1 MFFPFRKS
9 RRALLLD
16 DDGAM
21 RRLVTLQLKRAG
33 FRVDEVLTGM
43 QAIEA
48 IGRETY
54 DAVLL
59 DLMMPHE
66 GGMTVIRHLREKN
79 PQMLRRVVV
88 ISAAPEHVLRAFE
101 EEVFAIVRK
110 PFKSEELA
118 AIVDGLRA

>member
-21 RRLVTLQLKRAG
+21 RRLLTLLLKRAG

-48 IGRETY
+48 VDREKY

-79 PQMLRRVVV
+79 PKLLRRVVV
-88 ISAAPEHVLRAFE
+88 ISAAPEQVLRTVQD
-101 EEVFAIVRK
+101 EVFAVVRK
-110 PFKSEELA
+110 PFTSEQLA